1 MTAVHAPTF
10 VASLPLNGM
19 NEKSPST
26 DDCGSPQEPPTYQA
40 QHSNDGQSSDADAKT
55 MTTTTAPRGRPV
67 FFVAAL
73 GRALRQPMRR
83 RIRSLSTIGSFA
95 CEALYWALT
104 KGVPYAIPTLLSS
117 REAIIIPLPNR
128 PNVSLHVYPSPAEDT
143 ATLPALLSA
152 LVPPS
157 PQLASRL
164 SRPVSLVVHGGAWGS
179 GTALQYSKLATSL
192 RDRTQ
197 TSVVVLSYPVYP
209 NANVDQQVDAVD
221 CATKHIR
228 ARVYDTPFILFA
240 HSSGAHITALSLLR
254 NAMEGNNCKGV
265 HARARWR
272 NSLPDTVLLLA
283 GVFHLGHH
291 FLFEARRGIAQVSPM
306 QPAAEADECIE
317 NFIRLSPS
325 NIAETM
331 ETRLCDTSS
340 VDFEPRTGDRNNGQ
354 RGDEA
359 FDKKEKGHAM
369 LTFLEGDIA
378 AHNIPLPPVGSKTC
392 DQTDDQCRGDRVP
405 NFPKVFLLA
414 SSADIIVPIYSSI
427 RFAASLRRAGAANAR
442 LLVYDGVGHTEF
454 ITHWFDECADLS
466 NILDNA
472 TKDEVQ
478 RAECVRLM
486 HGTAASNLLSRAEQ
500 QRAGTAH
507 MRDIL
512 RIYES
517 FGMHS

>member
-1 MTAVHAPTF
+1 M
-10 VASLPLNGM
+10 
-19 NEKSPST
+19 
-26 DDCGSPQEPPTYQA
+26 
-40 QHSNDGQSSDADAKT
+40 
-55 MTTTTAPRGRPV
+55 TTTAPRGRPV

-83 RIRSLSTIGSFA
+83 RIRSLSKIGSFA
-95 CEALYWALT
+95 YETLYWALT
-104 KGVPYAIPTLLSS
+104 QGVHYAIPTLLSS

-128 PNVSLHVYPSPAEDT
+128 PNVSLHVYPSPVDDT

-164 SRPVSLVVHGGAWGS
+164 SRPVTLVVHGGAWGS

-209 NANVDQQVDAVD
+209 SANIDQQVDAVD
-221 CATKHIR
+221 CATRHIR
-228 ARVYDTPFILFA
+228 ARVYDTPFILFT
-240 HSSGAHITALSLLR
+240 HSSGAHIAALSLLR
-254 NAMEGNNCKGV
+254 NAMEGSNCKGV
-265 HARARWR
+265 DARAQWK
-272 NSLPDTVLLLA
+272 NSLPDAVLLLA

-291 FLFEARRGIAQVSPM
+291 FLFEARRGLAQVSPM

-325 NIAETM
+325 TIAETM
-331 ETRLCDTSS
+331 QTRLCDASS
-340 VDFEPRTGDRNNGQ
+340 VDFEPRTGGRNNGL
-354 RGDEA
+354 RGEEI
-359 FDKKEKGHAM
+359 FDKREKRHVM

-378 AHNIPLPPVGSKTC
+378 AHNITLPPVGSKTS
-392 DQTDDQCRGDRVP
+392 DQTDDQNRVP

-414 SSADIIVPIYSSI
+414 SSADIIVPFYSTI
-427 RFAASLRRAGAANAR
+427 RFACSLKRAGAANAR
-442 LLVYDGVGHTEF
+442 LLVYDGVGHQDF
-454 ITHWFDECADLS
+454 ITHWFDERAACGTDLS
-466 NILDNA
+466 NILDNG
-472 TKDEVQ
+472 TKDEAQ

-486 HGTAASNLLSRAEQ
+486 HGNAASNLLSRVEQ

-517 FGMHS
+517 FGKQS